1 MELNAPAIINSCVG
15 IMLLKNLTLIR
26 DTEINLTLTRAA
38 ANTAKRVVS
47 SWVRLRVCGERFDR
61 RVRTGQARQ
70 PQDRDKSFAQGGC

>member
-47 SWVRLRVCGERFDR
+47 SWVQLRVND
-61 RVRTGQARQ
+61 
-70 PQDRDKSFAQGGC
+70 QGHGRALAHPSGPPC